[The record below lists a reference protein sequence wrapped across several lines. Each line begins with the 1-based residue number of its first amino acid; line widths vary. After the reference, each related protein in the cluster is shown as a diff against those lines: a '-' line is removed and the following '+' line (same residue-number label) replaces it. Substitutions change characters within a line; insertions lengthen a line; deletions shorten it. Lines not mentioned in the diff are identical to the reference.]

1 MTFSPTMQVFEVQT
15 HSEDAE
21 NLERWRNSKRSKVR
35 RKNIMKDSALV
46 PLKSFRIS
54 TFGLNNSDSINYQI
68 WKKKLRKFRATSWVV
83 KICTDFVFCQN
94 TFVSSF
100 WINNLLHF
108 CRLYWGRNGLFFVN
122 FDWFWSCF
130 GPFQCLRDSIWRCL
144 YERKKI

>member
-108 CRLYWGRNGLFFVN
+108 FVDISCCFDCYRKSIMKQWLPIYWKHSKL
-122 FDWFWSCF
+122 
-130 GPFQCLRDSIWRCL
+130 
-144 YERKKI
+144 EH

>member
-1 MTFSPTMQVFEVQT
+1 MQVFEVQT

-35 RKNIMKDSALV
+35 RKNIMKDSAVV

-54 TFGLNNSDSINYQI
+54 TFGLDNSDSINYQI
-68 WKKKLRKFRATSWVV
+68 WKKKLIKFRATSWVV

-100 WINNLLHF
+100 
-108 CRLYWGRNGLFFVN
+108 
-122 FDWFWSCF
+122 
-130 GPFQCLRDSIWRCL
+130 
-144 YERKKI
+144 